1 MKRRFFTEAAYAF
14 GIVALALGTALMERA
29 DYGMSMVVAPA
40 YLVHLKVSQYLGW
53 FSFGMAEYCL
63 QALLIIVLALVMHHF
78 SRRYLFSF
86 ITAFIYG
93 TVLDLMIALVAM
105 VPGEGIAARTAFYLV
120 GMLVCATG
128 VSLLF
133 KTYISPEAYELFVK
147 ELSSKYGWNI
157 NRTKTV
163 YDCCSCLVAI
173 VMSFIFIGF
182 GRFEGV
188 KLGTVFCALLNGW
201 LIGRCTSW
209 FDRRFDF
216 VDGLGF
222 RKVFE

>member
-86 ITAFIYG
+86 ITASA
-93 TVLDLMIALVAM
+93 TPVL
-105 VPGEGIAARTAFYLV
+105 
-120 GMLVCATG
+120 
-128 VSLLF
+128 
-133 KTYISPEAYELFVK
+133 
-147 ELSSKYGWNI
+147 
-157 NRTKTV
+157 
-163 YDCCSCLVAI
+163 
-173 VMSFIFIGF
+173 
-182 GRFEGV
+182 
-188 KLGTVFCALLNGW
+188 
-201 LIGRCTSW
+201 
-209 FDRRFDF
+209 
-216 VDGLGF
+216 
-222 RKVFE
+222 